1 MPSNTLAHSM
11 KSAFCAVLLLSLGA
25 CSEEPLSD
33 IKAATVIEAVRSGD
47 DKAWEAVRSKKV
59 RWTGKVVQ
67 ALMIHGDDF
76 VKEFYLRY
84 DPDFGAGTFA
94 EVQINPSQAEDFKP
108 GQAVTVTAL
117 ILSHEKENET
127 ILVKLGS
134 AKFE

>member
-1 MPSNTLAHSM
+1 MPSNTLAHSV
-11 KSAFCAVLLLSLGA
+11 KLAFCAVLLLSLGA

-47 DKAWEAVRSKKV
+47 DKAWEVV

-84 DPDFGAGTFA
+84 DPGFGAGAFA

>member
-1 MPSNTLAHSM
+1 MPSNTLAHSV

-47 DKAWEAVRSKKV
+47 DKAWEVVRSKKV

-84 DPDFGAGTFA
+84 DPGFGAGAFA

>member
-1 MPSNTLAHSM
+1 
-11 KSAFCAVLLLSLGA
+11 
-25 CSEEPLSD
+25 
-33 IKAATVIEAVRSGD
+33 
-47 DKAWEAVRSKKV
+47 
-59 RWTGKVVQ
+59 
-67 ALMIHGDDF
+67 
-76 VKEFYLRY
+76 FYLRY